1 MNMVIDELEVNYDGF
16 YKGYA
21 IGFVTI
27 DNQQSYPFL
36 YRIYSPKNGE
46 SWKLVSIENITDLSE
61 DEFKS
66 IESNIKDSI
75 SKDVYYDLVIEKNI
89 TGYSNKMIYELLDRN
104 KISFSNICT
113 VSLDKKRIVVEMENG
128 DSIYLID
135 DFNMI

>member
-21 IGFVTI
+21 TGFVTI

-66 IESNIKDSI
+66 IESNKPTNKYEALFQARKPLDIKYLPYSTPNCCI
-75 SKDVYYDLVIEKNI
+75 IPTSKQRVE
-89 TGYSNKMIYELLDRN
+89 ELL
-104 KISFSNICT
+104 NIA
-113 VSLDKKRIVVEMENG
+113 V
-128 DSIYLID
+128 
-135 DFNMI
+135 

>member
-21 IGFVTI
+21 TGFVTI
-27 DNQQSYPFL
+27 DNQRSYPFL

-89 TGYSNKMIYELLDRN
+89 TGYSNKMIYELLARN

-113 VSLDKKRIVVEMENG
+113 VSLDKKRIVVEMGNG
-128 DSIYLID
+128 DSIYLMD